1 MSELERVETG
11 LGEECG
17 VFAIYDPDGDC
28 ARTTYYGLYALQH
41 RGQESCGIAVNNNR
55 DITHYKDMGLV
66 NDVFNDEILT
76 KLDGKMAVGHVR
88 YSTTGESMRENAQP
102 LVLRY
107 VKGNIAI
114 AHNGNLV
121 NKDELAQELSVT
133 GAIFQTTT
141 DTEMIAY
148 TIAKERLNS
157 KSVEEAVEKTINH
170 LVGAFSLIVMSPQKL
185 IAARDPW
192 GFRPLCMG
200 KKGDAIVF
208 ASETCALDSV
218 GAEFVRDIEPGEI
231 VVVQDGKIS
240 TIRTHVGKQ
249 PHTMCIF
256 EYLYFAR
263 PDSIIE
269 GQSAHDSRM
278 LAGKYLA
285 QEFPVE
291 ADVVIG
297 VPDSGLSAAM
307 GYAKESGIPYDIG
320 FVKNKYIGRTF
331 ISPGQDKRIDQ
342 VRIKLS
348 AIGESVKD
356 KRIVLID
363 DSIVRGTTLQQQ
375 ILRILSRTNPKKIVI
390 ASTAPQIRYPDCYGI
405 DMSEIGKFIAFQA
418 AIKLLK
424 EQGNAELIKDVYRL
438 CCSQKDKPSREI
450 KNYVKMIYEPF
461 TADKISEKIAELVRP
476 QNVAW
481 NGELEIVFQSIENLH
496 KAITTCTGD
505 WYFTGDYPTP
515 GGYAVLNKAF
525 INYYE
530 NREGRSY

>member
-1 MSELERVETG
+1 MPGSM
-11 LGEECG
+11 
-17 VFAIYDPDGDC
+17 AI
-28 ARTTYYGLYALQH
+28 
-41 RGQESCGIAVNNNR
+41 
-55 DITHYKDMGLV
+55 
-66 NDVFNDEILT
+66 
-76 KLDGKMAVGHVR
+76 GHVR
-88 YSTTGESMRENAQP
+88 YSTTGDTRRENAQP
-102 LVLRY
+102 ISITH
-107 VKGNIAI
+107 VKGNLAV

-133 GAIFQTTT
+133 GAIFQTTP

-331 ISPGQDKRIDQ
+331 IQPSQAMRENS
-342 VRIKLS
+342 VRIKLNVLKS
-348 AIGESVKD
+348 TVEG
-356 KRIVLID
+356 KRVVMVD
-363 DSIVRGTTLQQQ
+363 DSIVRGTTSKRIVSL
-375 ILRILSRTNPKKIVI
+375 LRHFGATEVHVRS
-390 ASTAPQIRYPDCYGI
+390 SAPPFMFPCYFGTDVPSKDQLVACNYTMDGI
-405 DMSEIGKFIAFQA
+405 K
-418 AIKLLK
+418 
-424 EQGNAELIKDVYRL
+424 ELIG
-438 CCSQKDKPSREI
+438 
-450 KNYVKMIYEPF
+450 
-461 TADKISEKIAELVRP
+461 ADSIGFLSVNSLEKIIPNANC
-476 QNVAW
+476 QFCD
-481 NGELEIVFQSIENLH
+481 GCFSG
-496 KAITTCTGD
+496 K
-505 WYFTGDYPTP
+505 YP
-515 GGYAVLNKAF
+515 VDVD
-525 INYYE
+525 
-530 NREGRSY
+530 

>member
-1 MSELERVETG
+1 MIKDKK

-17 VFAIYDPDGDC
+17 VFAIYDPAGDC
-28 ARTTYYGLYALQH
+28 ARSAYYGLYALQH

-76 KLDGKMAVGHVR
+76 KLNGTMACAHVR

-107 VKGNIAI
+107 SKGNIAI

-121 NKDELAQELSVT
+121 NKGALMDELSVT

-148 TIAKERLNS
+148 TIAKERLNCGS
-157 KSVEEAVEKTINH
+157 IEAAVERAVPH
-170 LVGAFSLIVMSPQKL
+170 LKGAFSLIVMSPRKL

-200 KKGDAIVF
+200 RRGDAIVF

-218 GAEFVRDIEPGEI
+218 GAEFERNLEPGEI
-231 VVVQDGKIS
+231 VVVCEGQVKSIK
-240 TIRTHVGKQ
+240 TYVGTK

-263 PDSIIE
+263 PDSVIE

-285 QEFPVE
+285 EEHPAE
-291 ADVVIG
+291 ADIVIG
-297 VPDSGLSAAM
+297 VPDSGISAAM
-307 GYAKESGIPYDIG
+307 GFAMESGIPYGIG

-331 ISPGQDKRIDQ
+331 IQPSQAMRENA
-342 VRIKLS
+342 VRIKLNVLRS
-348 AIGESVKD
+348 TVEG
-356 KRIVLID
+356 KRVVMVD
-363 DSIVRGTTLQQQ
+363 DSIVRGTTSKRIVSL
-375 ILRILSRTNPKKIVI
+375 LRHFGAKEVHVRSSAPPFMWPCYFGTDVPSRDQLVACNYSMDGIRDLIGADSLGFLSIDALKKII
-390 ASTAPQIRYPDCYGI
+390 PDANCGYCDGCFSGKYPVD
-405 DMSEIGKFIAFQA
+405 
-418 AIKLLK
+418 
-424 EQGNAELIKDVYRL
+424 
-438 CCSQKDKPSREI
+438 
-450 KNYVKMIYEPF
+450 
-461 TADKISEKIAELVRP
+461 
-476 QNVAW
+476 
-481 NGELEIVFQSIENLH
+481 IE
-496 KAITTCTGD
+496 D
-505 WYFTGDYPTP
+505 
-515 GGYAVLNKAF
+515 
-525 INYYE
+525 
-530 NREGRSY
+530 